1 MINLSPFIGNTAS
14 FTWPGFEL
22 WRFNTELLGVLR
34 VEPLPAAEL
43 HRLGADHAADGS
55 SAEKVIQNIETN
67 VPSGSTHCNKTVTDV
82 GPQRQART
90 ATRGLQ
96 FPPHIEATPLVLKH
110 LGSVGSRYG
119 CFGNA
124 RGGRSPCGELHLGSG
139 RTQVPIS
146 VEGRPLAQIRRAGYR
161 LPDFFPRVAQFSDGN
176 ERH

>member
-119 CFGNA
+119 CFGNEW
-124 RGGRSPCGELHLGSG
+124 RGRSHSGELDRSSCRIHAPIGFKGS
-139 RTQVPIS
+139 
-146 VEGRPLAQIRRAGYR
+146 
-161 LPDFFPRVAQFSDGN
+161 
-176 ERH
+176 